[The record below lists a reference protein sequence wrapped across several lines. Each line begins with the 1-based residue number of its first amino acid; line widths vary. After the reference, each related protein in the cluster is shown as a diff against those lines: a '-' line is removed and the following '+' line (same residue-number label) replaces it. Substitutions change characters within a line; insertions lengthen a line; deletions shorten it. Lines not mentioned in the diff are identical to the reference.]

1 MADEPKLVT
10 ARDLPATIGGA
21 PRPKQS
27 DAQVAKFAGFAKIS
41 VDLARRTMESK
52 NGEIIRAVAEG
63 MGPEIA
69 HYIRSQIGPLQARIA
84 DLERQTQANTQVVKG
99 VEAALRGEQRVE
111 KTILTRR
118 DKDGNLVADVLVS
131 DGTSINKYRGI
142 WNADNQYNEG
152 DVATHDGSAF
162 IAKKSTRDKP
172 GTNDSWQLMVKRGRD
187 AKDAR

>member
-1 MADEPKLVT
+1 MADERKLVT

-52 NGEIIRAVAEG
+52 TGEIIRAVAEG
-63 MGPEIA
+63 MAPEIGS
-69 HYIRSQIGPLQARIA
+69 YIRSQIGPLQTRIA
-84 DLERQTQANTQVVKG
+84 DLERQTQANMQTVKG
-99 VEAALRGEQRVE
+99 VEAILRGEQKVV
-111 KTILTRR
+111 KTIRTHR
-118 DKDGNLVADVLVS
+118 DEHGQLVAEVLES
-131 DGTSINKYRGI
+131 DGTAINKYRGI

-187 AKDAR
+187 SKDAR